1 MANRALTVSEITA
14 RVKSVLE
21 DSFEMGWVI
30 GEVSDFSRARSGHCY
45 WTLRDESSQISCVM
59 FRFYAREL
67 TFVPEPGV
75 QLLVYGNVSVYERGG
90 RYQLQ
95 VYWVQPVGVGEMAVA
110 FERLRERLEAEGLF
124 AKEHK
129 KPLPRFPRCIGV
141 VTSAS
146 GAAIQD
152 ILQIVQ
158 RRSPGVQIV
167 LRPTQV
173 QGPGA
178 AEAIANG
185 IADLNAHS
193 DADLLIVGRGGGSP
207 EDLWPFNEEVVA
219 RAIHDSNIPVVSAVG
234 HEIDYTIADYAA
246 DLRAPTPSA
255 AAELATPDQLE
266 IRRQVAAR
274 TRELLRLIRD
284 RLAVSEQRL
293 EERDPELLLYALRGR
308 LEQSEQGLDEMRA
321 LLAEALDRHL
331 MKTGARFRTSVLRLK
346 STDPLAGLS
355 RGFAYCSRDQS
366 GQPVIRG
373 GDLSPGDRL
382 RLRFAEGE
390 AGCLVEEVSPGRR
403 FTTRTATGREGND

>member
-21 DSFEMGWVI
+21 ESLEMGWVI
-30 GEVSDFSRARSGHCY
+30 GEVSDFSRASSGHCY

-67 TFVPEPGV
+67 TFIPEPGV

-110 FERLRERLEAEGLF
+110 FERLRDRLEAEGLF
-124 AKEHK
+124 AEERK
-129 KPLPRFPRCIGV
+129 KPLPRFPGCVGV
-141 VTSAS
+141 VTSAR
-146 GAAIQD
+146 GAAIRD

-167 LRPTQV
+167 LRPSRV

-178 AEAIANG
+178 AQAIADG

-193 DADLLIVGRGGGSP
+193 EADVLIVGRGGGSP

-219 RAIHDSNIPVVSAVG
+219 RAIHDSKVPVVSAVG
-234 HEIDYTIADYAA
+234 HEIDYTIADYVA

-255 AAELATPDQLE
+255 AAELATPDQMEL
-266 IRRQVAAR
+266 RRQVAAR
-274 TRELLRLIRD
+274 TKDLLRVMREG
-284 RLAVSEQRL
+284 LAQSRQRL
-293 EERDPELLLYALRGR
+293 EDRDPERLLDALRGR
-308 LEQSEQGLDEMRA
+308 LGQSEQGLDEMRGQ
-321 LLAEALDRHL
+321 LADALDRH
-331 MKTGARFRTSVLRLK
+331 MIKTGARFQTSVLRLK

-355 RGFAYCSRDQS
+355 RGFAYCSRAGS
-366 GQPVIRG
+366 GLPVSRG
-373 GDLSPGDRL
+373 GDLIPGDRL

-390 AGCLVEEVSPGRR
+390 AGCLVEEVSPSRR
-403 FTTRTATGREGND
+403 FTIRTATETKGND

>member
-21 DSFEMGWVI
+21 DSLEMGWVI
-30 GEVSDFSRARSGHCY
+30 GEVSDFSRASSGHCY

-67 TFVPEPGV
+67 TFIPEPGV

-90 RYQLQ
+90 RYQLH

-110 FERLRERLEAEGLF
+110 FERLRDRLAAEGLF
-124 AKEHK
+124 AEERK
-129 KPLPRFPRCIGV
+129 KPLPRFPRCVGV

-146 GAAIQD
+146 GAAIRD

-167 LRPTQV
+167 LRPTRV

-207 EDLWPFNEEVVA
+207 EDLWPFNEELVA
-219 RAIHDSNIPVVSAVG
+219 RAIHNSRLPVVSAVG

-255 AAELATPDQLE
+255 AAELATPDQMEL
-266 IRRQVAAR
+266 RREVAAR
-274 TRELLRLIRD
+274 TR
-284 RLAVSEQRL
+284 
-293 EERDPELLLYALRGR
+293 
-308 LEQSEQGLDEMRA
+308 A
-321 LLAEALDRHL
+321 LLAGKPRTPRRIQEALGRPRSRAFAVRPA
-331 MKTGARFRTSVLRLK
+331 GAPGTIGAEPRRDARPARRRPGPTPGKNGIPLRDVRSAAEIHRSARRLVARVCLLFACRQRSVREQRRR
-346 STDPLAGLS
+346 PES
-355 RGFAYCSRDQS
+355 R
-366 GQPVIRG
+366 
-373 GDLSPGDRL
+373 
-382 RLRFAEGE
+382 
-390 AGCLVEEVSPGRR
+390 
-403 FTTRTATGREGND
+403 

>member
-21 DSFEMGWVI
+21 EALEMGWVV
-30 GEVSDFSRARSGHCY
+30 GEVSDFSRASSGHCY

-67 TFVPEPGV
+67 TFIPEPGV

-90 RYQLQ
+90 RYQLH

-110 FERLRERLEAEGLF
+110 FERLRERLETEGLF
-124 AKEHK
+124 AKERK
-129 KPLPRFPRCIGV
+129 KPLPRLPRCVGV

-146 GAAIQD
+146 GAAIRD

-167 LRPTQV
+167 VRPTRV

-178 AEAIANG
+178 AEAIAAG

-193 DADLLIVGRGGGSP
+193 EADLLIVGRGGGSP

-219 RAIHDSNIPVVSAVG
+219 RAVHDSRVPVVSAVG
-234 HEIDYTIADYAA
+234 HEIDYTIADYVA

-255 AAELATPDQLE
+255 AAELATPDQMEL
-266 IRRQVAAR
+266 RRQVAAR
-274 TRELLRLIRD
+274 TRELLRVMQG
-284 RLAVSEQRL
+284 RLAETRQHL
-293 EERDPELLLYALRGR
+293 ENRGPDRMLSALRGS
-308 LEQSEQGLDEMRA
+308 LEQSEQNLDEMCCR
-321 LLAEALDRHL
+321 LADALDRHL
-331 MKTGARFRTSVLRLK
+331 IKTGARFRTSVLRLK

-355 RGFAYCSRDQS
+355 RGFAYCSRADS
-366 GQPVIRG
+366 GLPVSSG
-373 GDLSPGDRL
+373 DDLSPGDRL

-403 FTTRTATGREGND
+403 FTTRTATGTKGNG

>member
-21 DSFEMGWVI
+21 DSLEMGWVV
-30 GEVSDFSRARSGHCY
+30 GEVSDFSRASSGHCY

-67 TFVPEPGV
+67 TFIPEPGV

-90 RYQLQ
+90 RYQLH

-110 FERLRERLEAEGLF
+110 FERLRDRLAAEGLF
-124 AKEHK
+124 AEERK
-129 KPLPRFPRCIGV
+129 KPLPRFPRCVGV

-146 GAAIQD
+146 GAAVRD

-167 LRPTQV
+167 LRPTRV

-178 AEAIANG
+178 AEAIAHG

-219 RAIHDSNIPVVSAVG
+219 RAIHNSRLPVVSAVG

-255 AAELATPDQLE
+255 AAELATPDQMELRRE
-266 IRRQVAAR
+266 IAAR
-274 TRELLRLIRD
+274 TRALLRASRE
-284 RLAVSEQRL
+284 RLAESRQRL
-293 EERDPELLLYALRGR
+293 EDRDPERLLYALRGR
-308 LEQSEQGLDEMRA
+308 LEQSEQSLDEMRGR
-321 LLAEALDRHL
+321 LVDALDRHL
-331 MKTGARFRTSVLRLK
+331 TKTGSRFGTSVLRLK

-355 RGFAYCSRDQS
+355 RGFAYCSHAGS
-366 GQPVIRG
+366 GLSVSSG

-390 AGCLVEEVSPGRR
+390 AGCLVEEVSPGSR
-403 FTTRTATGREGND
+403 FTTRTSTGTKGNG

>member
-1 MANRALTVSEITA
+1 MKNRALTVSEITA

-21 DSFEMGWVI
+21 ESLEMGWVI
-30 GEVSDFSRARSGHCY
+30 GEVSDFSRASSGHCY

-67 TFVPEPGV
+67 TFIPEPGV

-90 RYQLQ
+90 RYQLHA
-95 VYWVQPVGVGEMAVA
+95 YWVQPVGVGEMAVA
-110 FERLRERLEAEGLF
+110 FERLRERLETEGLF
-124 AKEHK
+124 AKERK
-129 KPLPRFPRCIGV
+129 KPLPRFPRCVGV

-146 GAAIQD
+146 GAAIRD

-167 LRPTQV
+167 VRPTRV

-178 AEAIANG
+178 AEAIAAG

-193 DADLLIVGRGGGSP
+193 EAELLIVGRGGGSP

-219 RAIHDSNIPVVSAVG
+219 RAIHDSRVPVVSAVG
-234 HEIDYTIADYAA
+234 HEIDYTIADYVA

-255 AAELATPDQLE
+255 AAELATPDQKEL
-266 IRRQVAAR
+266 RRQVAAR
-274 TRELLRLIRD
+274 TRELLRVMQG
-284 RLAVSEQRL
+284 RLAESRQRL
-293 EERDPELLLYALRGR
+293 EDRGPERVLSALRGG
-308 LEQSEQGLDEMRA
+308 LEQSEQSLDEMRRR
-321 LLAEALDRHL
+321 LAAALDRHL
-331 MKTGARFRTSVLRLK
+331 IKTGARFRTSVLRLK

-355 RGFAYCSRDQS
+355 RGFAYCSRAGS
-366 GQPVIRG
+366 GRPVSRG

-390 AGCLVEEVSPGRR
+390 AGCLVEEVSPARQ
-403 FTTRTATGREGND
+403 FTNRTATRTEENG